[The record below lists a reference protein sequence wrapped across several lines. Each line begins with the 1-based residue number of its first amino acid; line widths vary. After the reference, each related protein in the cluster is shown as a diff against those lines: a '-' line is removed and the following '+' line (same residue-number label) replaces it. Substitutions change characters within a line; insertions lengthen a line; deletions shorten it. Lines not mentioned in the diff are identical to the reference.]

1 MNAGLFPITLD
12 MFTYECCTPHSI
24 YHKRKTTTTKS
35 WNKQTNTLYNTQ
47 CSSSS
52 CGVVLLAGRCFW
64 QVNGSSRSTGGWR
77 ILGEVH
83 SFTKEV
89 TKAGTIHFTVQ
100 LQGMGVTV
108 FNLHLVKFTVSFPKR
123 NKNPLHNSP
132 PCFLHLHK
140 EISGAQSAPSFPHVL
155 FRHVLCTV
163 GATRQQKQNSPFT
176 VKQHKKNIH

>member
-1 MNAGLFPITLD
+1 MSAAHL
-12 MFTYECCTPHSI
+12 TPS
-24 YHKRKTTTTKS
+24 TTKGKRQQKKVET
-35 WNKQTNTLYNTQ
+35 NRQTHYTTQ

-83 SFTKEV
+83 SFTKEEV

-108 FNLHLVKFTVSFPKR
+108 FNLHLVKFTVSFPKLTQGDLWGPISSLVSTCSFSTR
-123 NKNPLHNSP
+123 PMYSRSYATTETKQPIYSETTQ
-132 PCFLHLHK
+132 K
-140 EISGAQSAPSFPHVL
+140 EYSLITDTG
-155 FRHVLCTV
+155 
-163 GATRQQKQNSPFT
+163 
-176 VKQHKKNIH
+176 